1 MPKRKGGAKKQ
12 QSGKKRRKGKSW
24 KDIEY
29 EGGEEEAATAV
40 EPRKRGHRPTQKRA
54 AATRTAI
61 ERRAERAWE
70 PKVLKSL
77 KRAKGECVRMRAQHT
92 ERLDDECDDDF
103 KDDEDEEEDE

>member
-40 EPRKRGHRPTQKRA
+40 EPRKRGHQ
-54 AATRTAI
+54 
-61 ERRAERAWE
+61 
-70 PKVLKSL
+70 
-77 KRAKGECVRMRAQHT
+77 
-92 ERLDDECDDDF
+92 
-103 KDDEDEEEDE
+103 